1 MKKTVD
7 PMDKRFKIAHREAI
21 IGVILVII
29 NFILWYGFGYGLGS
43 DKVENYSYIFGL
55 PAWFFYSCI
64 VGSLVMLFLVIF
76 TVKVLFKDVPF
87 ELEEEENK

>member
-1 MKKTVD
+1 
-7 PMDKRFKIAHREAI
+7 MDKRFKVAHREAL

-43 DKVENYSYIFGL
+43 ADVEDYQYIMGL

-64 VGSLVMLFLVIF
+64 VGSIVMVVLVAF
-76 TVKVLFKDVPF
+76 TVKFVFKDVPF
-87 ELEEEENK
+87 EEEGEIK